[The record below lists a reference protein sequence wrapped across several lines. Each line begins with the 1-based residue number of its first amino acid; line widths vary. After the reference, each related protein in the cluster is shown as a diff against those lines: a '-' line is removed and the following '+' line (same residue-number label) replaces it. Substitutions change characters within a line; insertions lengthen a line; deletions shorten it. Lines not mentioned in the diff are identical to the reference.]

1 MSSRLPLQAIDAG
14 ASVTQLTY
22 EALKQAIMR
31 MPIYESEADLR
42 IDERGLAE
50 DLGVSRTPIREAI
63 ARLEHEGLVRT
74 VPRRGTY
81 VVRKSRAEI
90 IDGVM
95 AWAALEGMAALMATQ
110 RASDE
115 EIGSLRGIF
124 AGFAPE
130 ADLAAKID
138 EYSVANVEFHRRII
152 ELSKSAV
159 IARSVEGLRIH
170 VQAIRRRTIH
180 EHERFMRSIVDH
192 LAIIDAIEARDSEL
206 AERLVREHAMGLAAH
221 VRDHVHYLG
230 EGGPEEEVP
239 QPDE

>member
-31 MPIYESEADLR
+31 MPIYDAEADLR

-50 DLGVSRTPIREAI
+50 DLRVSRTPIREAI

-81 VVRKSRAEI
+81 VVRKSRAEV
-90 IDGVM
+90 IDGIM

-115 EIGSLRGIF
+115 EITALREIF
-124 AGFAPE
+124 ADFAPE
-130 ADLAAKID
+130 TDLAAKVD

-152 ELSKSAV
+152 ELSKSTV
-159 IARSVEGLRIH
+159 IARSVEGVRIH
-170 VQAIRRRTIH
+170 VQAIRRRTIR

-192 LAIIDAIEARDSEL
+192 LAIIDAMEARDADL

>member
-31 MPIYESEADLR
+31 MPIYDAEADLR

-50 DLGVSRTPIREAI
+50 DLRVSRTPIREAI

-81 VVRKSRAEI
+81 VVRKSREEV
-90 IDGVM
+90 IDGIM
-95 AWAALEGMAALMATQ
+95 AWAGLEGIAALMATE

-115 EIGSLRGIF
+115 EIASLREIF
-124 AGFAPE
+124 ADFAPE
-130 ADLAAKID
+130 GDLATKVD
-138 EYSVANVEFHRRII
+138 EYSAANLDFHRRII
-152 ELSKSAV
+152 ELSRSPV
-159 IARSVEGLRIH
+159 IARAVEGLRIH
-170 VQAIRRRTIH
+170 VQAIRRRTIR
-180 EHERFMRSIVDH
+180 EHERFVRSIVDH
-192 LAIIDAIEARDSEL
+192 LAIIEAMEARDGER
-206 AERLVREHAMGLAAH
+206 AERLVREHALGLAAH

-230 EGGPEEEVP
+230 ESGPEEVS
-239 QPDE
+239 QADE

>member
-31 MPIYESEADLR
+31 MPIYDAEADLR

-50 DLGVSRTPIREAI
+50 DLRVSRTPIREAI

-81 VVRKSRAEI
+81 VVRKSRAEV
-90 IDGVM
+90 IDGIM
-95 AWAALEGMAALMATQ
+95 ASAALEGVAALMATE

-115 EIGSLRGIF
+115 EIASLREIF
-124 AGFAPE
+124 TGFSPE
-130 ADLAAKID
+130 SDLAAKVD
-138 EYSVANVEFHRRII
+138 EYSVANVDFHRRII

-159 IARSVEGLRIH
+159 VARSVEGLRIH
-170 VQAIRRRTIH
+170 VQAIRRRTIR

-192 LAIIDAIEARDSEL
+192 LAIIEAMEARDGER

-230 EGGPEEEVP
+230 EGGPEEVP
-239 QPDE
+239 QADE